1 MSEEEEGKK
10 SDEEDGVERAEDD
23 AEEASEGSSE
33 GKEGKPS
40 DQSVEDRGQVKA
52 DDSMST
58 EPAGQGDDSKS
69 GESEGESQ
77 ADDSKSE
84 SGGESQADD
93 SKSESGGESRADDS
107 KSGESEGESR
117 ADETGSP
124 ESDEILLEEEV
135 SDEEVARILE
145 DTDLGELELETPLS
159 PDPEV
164 EKLLAPEPL
173 VSSEDPM
180 VDLPAES
187 TDTDLPARPGDGLE
201 MFEPSAEPHT
211 GPERRRGERK
221 ISKLN
226 KLLTG
231 EIDLGEGDQM
241 VYLYLVDLSEGG
253 MRVNVDQNFPEGKT
267 FRMKLGLES
276 FGTELGRSGVL
287 DLPLQVVWQKR
298 LVGGMTVAGLKFVDP
313 TDEARE
319 AVQQIMELFSV
330 EGKRRRF
337 RLNRVLGV
345 GIGLEENTRW
355 LYPLALDLSVGGM
368 RIRTE
373 ENLVVGDELTL
384 KIFLQFDLP
393 VVNVNA
399 KVVWKEEVQANRFQI
414 GLEFQNVTEDVARP
428 VQEYIDRC
436 LAEEMGKAGNLK

>member
-58 EPAGQGDDSKS
+58 EPAGQG
-69 GESEGESQ
+69 
-77 ADDSKSE
+77 
-84 SGGESQADD
+84 
-93 SKSESGGESRADDS
+93 DDS

>member
-1 MSEEEEGKK
+1 VSEEEEGKK
-10 SDEEDGVERAEDD
+10 SDEEDGVERVEDD
-23 AEEASEGSSE
+23 AEEARDSGSSE
-33 GKEGKPS
+33 GGESKPS
-40 DQSVEDRGQVKA
+40 DEPVEDRGEVKA
-52 DDSMST
+52 DDSKSV
-58 EPAGQGDDSKS
+58 EPEGEGRVGGSQSDEPEGDRSKS
-69 GESEGESQ
+69 DEPGPRAAEGSKSDEPGGS
-77 ADDSKSE
+77 DDSE
-84 SGGESQADD
+84 SGRE
-93 SKSESGGESRADDS
+93 SKSDEDGGDL
-107 KSGESEGESR
+107 
-117 ADETGSP
+117 
-124 ESDEILLEEEV
+124 LLEEEV

-145 DTDLGELELETPLS
+145 DTDLGDLELETPLA

-173 VSSEDPM
+173 LPSEDPV
-180 VDLPAES
+180 VDLLAES
-187 TDTDLPARPGDGLE
+187 ADIDLPARPSDGLE

-231 EIDLGEGDQM
+231 QVDLGEGDQM

-253 MRVNVDQNFPEGKT
+253 MRVNVDQNFPEGQT

-276 FGTELGRSGVL
+276 FGSELGQGGVL

-298 LVGGMTVAGLKFVDP
+298 LVGGMTVAGLKFVEP
-313 TDEARE
+313 TEEARE
-319 AVQQIMELFSV
+319 AVKQIMELFSV

-345 GIGLEENTRW
+345 GIGLDENTRW

-436 LAEEMGKAGNLK
+436 LAEEMGKAGTLK

>member
-10 SDEEDGVERAEDD
+10 SEAEDGVERVEDD
-23 AEEASEGSSE
+23 AEEARDSGSSE
-33 GKEGKPS
+33 GGESKPS
-40 DQSVEDRGQVKA
+40 DEPAEDRGEVKA
-52 DDSMST
+52 DDSKSV
-58 EPAGQGDDSKS
+58 EPEGDRSKS
-69 GESEGESQ
+69 DEPGPSAAEGSKSDEPGAESARSDEPGS
-77 ADDSKSE
+77 DDSE
-84 SGGESQADD
+84 SGRE
-93 SKSESGGESRADDS
+93 SKSDEDGGDL
-107 KSGESEGESR
+107 
-117 ADETGSP
+117 
-124 ESDEILLEEEV
+124 LLEEEV

-145 DTDLGELELETPLS
+145 DTDLGDLELETPLA

-173 VSSEDPM
+173 LPSEDPV
-180 VDLPAES
+180 VDLLAES
-187 TDTDLPARPGDGLE
+187 ADIDLPARPSDGLE

-231 EIDLGEGDQM
+231 QVDLGEGDQM

-253 MRVNVDQNFPEGKT
+253 MRVNVDQNFPEGQT

-276 FGTELGRSGVL
+276 FGSELGQGGVL

-298 LVGGMTVAGLKFVDP
+298 LVGGMTVAGLKFVEP
-313 TDEARE
+313 TEEARE
-319 AVQQIMELFSV
+319 AVKQIMELFSV

-345 GIGLEENTRW
+345 GIGLDENTRW

-436 LAEEMGKAGNLK
+436 LAEEMGKAGTLK

>member
-10 SDEEDGVERAEDD
+10 SDEVDRVEDD
-23 AEEASEGSSE
+23 EGEARGSSADGE
-33 GKEGKPS
+33 GQPS
-40 DQSVEDRGQVKA
+40 AAE
-52 DDSMST
+52 
-58 EPAGQGDDSKS
+58 SKS
-69 GESEGESQ
+69 DDLSSGEPEPEGESK
-77 ADDSKSE
+77 AEDAKSE
-84 SGGESQADD
+84 EP
-93 SKSESGGESRADDS
+93 
-107 KSGESEGESR
+107 EGESKDDD
-117 ADETGSP
+117 AKSP
-124 ESDEILLEEEV
+124 EAEDLDLEVEV

-145 DTDLGELELETPLS
+145 DTDLGELELETPLT
-159 PDPEV
+159 PDPDV
-164 EKLLAPEPL
+164 EKLLAPEPAIP
-173 VSSEDPM
+173 SEDPVV
-180 VDLPAES
+180 VDPLVEEAE
-187 TDTDLPARPGDGLE
+187 TNLPARPSDDLE
-201 MFEPSAEPHT
+201 MFDPSADPHT

-231 EIDLGEGDQM
+231 QVDLGEGDQM

-253 MRVNVDQNFPEGKT
+253 MRVNVDQNFPEGQT
-267 FRMKLGLES
+267 FRLKLGLES
-276 FGTELGRSGVL
+276 FGTELGAAGVL

-313 TDEARE
+313 TEEARE
-319 AVQQIMELFSV
+319 AVKQIMELFSV

-345 GIGLEENTRW
+345 GIGLDENTRW

-414 GLEFQNVTEDVARP
+414 GLEFQDVTEEVARP

-436 LAEEMGKAGNLK
+436 LAEEMGKAGTLK

>member
-10 SDEEDGVERAEDD
+10 SEAEDGVERVEDD
-23 AEEASEGSSE
+23 AEEARDSGSSE
-33 GKEGKPS
+33 GGESEPS
-40 DQSVEDRGQVKA
+40 DEPVEDRGEVKA
-52 DDSMST
+52 DDSKSV
-58 EPAGQGDDSKS
+58 EPGGEGRAGGSQSDEPEGDRSKS
-69 GESEGESQ
+69 DEPGPSAAEGSKSDEPGAESARSDEPGS
-77 ADDSKSE
+77 DDSE
-84 SGGESQADD
+84 SGRE
-93 SKSESGGESRADDS
+93 SKSDEDGGDL
-107 KSGESEGESR
+107 
-117 ADETGSP
+117 
-124 ESDEILLEEEV
+124 LLEEEV

-145 DTDLGELELETPLS
+145 DTDLGDLELETPLA

-173 VSSEDPM
+173 LPSEDPV
-180 VDLPAES
+180 VDLLAES
-187 TDTDLPARPGDGLE
+187 ADIDLPARPSDGLE

-231 EIDLGEGDQM
+231 QVDLGEGDQM

-253 MRVNVDQNFPEGKT
+253 MRVNVDQNFPEGQT

-276 FGTELGRSGVL
+276 FGSELGQGGVL

-298 LVGGMTVAGLKFVDP
+298 LVGGMTVAGLKFVEP
-313 TDEARE
+313 TEEARE
-319 AVQQIMELFSV
+319 AVKQIMELFSV

-345 GIGLEENTRW
+345 GIGLDENTRW

-436 LAEEMGKAGNLK
+436 LAEEMGKAGTLK

>member
-10 SDEEDGVERAEDD
+10 SDEEDGVERVEDD
-23 AEEASEGSSE
+23 AEEARDSGSSE
-33 GKEGKPS
+33 GGESKPS
-40 DQSVEDRGQVKA
+40 DEPVEDRGEVKA
-52 DDSMST
+52 DDSKSV
-58 EPAGQGDDSKS
+58 EPEGEGRVGGSQSDEPEGDRSKS
-69 GESEGESQ
+69 DEPGPRAAEGSKSDEPGGS
-77 ADDSKSE
+77 DDSE
-84 SGGESQADD
+84 SGRE
-93 SKSESGGESRADDS
+93 SKSDEDGGDL
-107 KSGESEGESR
+107 
-117 ADETGSP
+117 
-124 ESDEILLEEEV
+124 LLEEEV

-145 DTDLGELELETPLS
+145 DTDLGDLELETPLA

-173 VSSEDPM
+173 LPSEDPV
-180 VDLPAES
+180 VDLLAES
-187 TDTDLPARPGDGLE
+187 ADIDLPARPSDGLE

-231 EIDLGEGDQM
+231 QVDLGEGDQM

-253 MRVNVDQNFPEGKT
+253 MRVNVDQNFPEGQT

-276 FGTELGRSGVL
+276 FGSELGQGGVL

-298 LVGGMTVAGLKFVDP
+298 LVGGMTVAGLKFVEP
-313 TDEARE
+313 TEEARE
-319 AVQQIMELFSV
+319 AVKQIMELFSV

-345 GIGLEENTRW
+345 GIGLDENTRW

-436 LAEEMGKAGNLK
+436 LAEEMGKAGTLK